1 MAISEIFNP
10 KNAEKITEF
19 LRSEISKNQKEH
31 RNFQEMRWTFLLSKK
46 KKKQR
51 INSRSELAIPCDF
64 VLYTYYVTN

>member
-31 RNFQEMRWTFLLSKK
+31 RNFQEMRWTFILSKK
-46 KKKQR
+46 KKKK
-51 INSRSELAIPCDF
+51 E
-64 VLYTYYVTN
+64 